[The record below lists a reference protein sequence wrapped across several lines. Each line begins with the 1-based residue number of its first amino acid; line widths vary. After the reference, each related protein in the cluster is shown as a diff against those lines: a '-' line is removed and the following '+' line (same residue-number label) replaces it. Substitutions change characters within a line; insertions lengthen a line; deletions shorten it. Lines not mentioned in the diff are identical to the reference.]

1 MKFKIMKRIW
11 NLSIINVMFLFYLIT
26 LFNSCDTEVNPKYLP
41 VLTTTEISNVTEASA
56 QSGGNITS
64 DAGSD
69 VTLRG
74 VCWSSKPNPTIE
86 DNKTSDAAGTGKF
99 TSKLT
104 GLIQSTTYY
113 VRAYAINK
121 KGTVYGIQVTFTT
134 KSLGLTTKP
143 ITSITINT
151 AEGGGIIGTDG
162 DSLNVSACG
171 ICWNTQSAP
180 TILNSKTI
188 NGKDIGE
195 FSSSMTELSLNT
207 KYYVRAYVTN
217 TSGTIYGN
225 EVTFTTQDGI
235 IDLIIKSPTLITPT
249 TVTIEGNITSDGGSV
264 ITERGFCI
272 SKLPNPNIT
281 NKIKNGS
288 GIGSYILNITELT
301 QNTTYYIKTYAINS
315 VGTVYSNEIQFTT
328 LNVISLSTF
337 VASEITFN
345 SATLGGSVLSDG
357 GLDITSRGICYG
369 TSPNPTIESNIKIIN
384 GYGLGS
390 FTNLITG
397 LNHETTYYFRS
408 FGTNS
413 NGTVYGSQESFSTLS
428 LGIGYTES
436 FSKSLGL
443 FTTQSV
449 SGAQTW
455 NFSTL
460 GFAVISGFVSP
471 SNYMNEDWL
480 ISPKISLIGTTAPK
494 LSFSYVTRY
503 FANPVT
509 EATVMISTNYVSG
522 LPSTA
527 TWSILNTSTP
537 FSDLGNW
544 TFINSGAINLS
555 LYSNNKVSIAFKYL
569 STTAKAG
576 AWEIKNFLVYE

>member
-1 MKFKIMKRIW
+1 MKT
-11 NLSIINVMFLFYLIT
+11 NCSLSILKMLSFFLFASLII
-26 LFNSCDTEVNPKYLP
+26 SCDKEVDPKYLP
-41 VLTTTEISNVTEASA
+41 VLTTTEVLKMTEATA
-56 QSGGNITS
+56 YSGGNITS
-64 DAGSD
+64 DAGSV
-69 VTLRG
+69 VTSRG
-74 VCWSSKPNPTIE
+74 VCWSESPNPTIE
-86 DNKTSDAAGTGKF
+86 DNKTIDAAGTGVF

-104 GLIQSTTYY
+104 GLVQSTTYY
-113 VRAYAINK
+113 VRAYATNK
-121 KGTVYGIQVTFTT
+121 KGTAYGIQVTFST

-143 ITSITINT
+143 ITSITINS

-162 DSLNVSACG
+162 DSLNVSARG

-180 TILNSKTI
+180 TIINSKTT
-188 NGKDIGE
+188 NEKGIGE
-195 FSSSMTELSLNT
+195 FTSSITELSLNT

-217 TSGTIYGN
+217 TAGTIYGN
-225 EVTFTTQDGI
+225 EVTFTTQNGI
-235 IDLIIKSPTLITPT
+235 INLNTKSPTTITPT
-249 TVTIEGNITSDGGSV
+249 TVTIEGNITSDGGST

-281 NKIKNGS
+281 NKIQNGS
-288 GIGSYILNITELT
+288 GIGTYISNITELS

-315 VGTVYSNEIQFTT
+315 VGTVYGNEINFTT
-328 LNVISLSTF
+328 LNVISLSTY
-337 VASEITFN
+337 VASDITSN

-357 GLDITSRGICYG
+357 GLEVTSRGICYG

-390 FTNLITG
+390 FTNSITG
-397 LNHETTYYFRS
+397 LSPETKYYFRS
-408 FGTNS
+408 YGTNS
-413 NGTVYGSQESFSTLS
+413 NGTVYGTQESFTTLS
-428 LGIGYTES
+428 LGIGYNEA

-449 SGAQTW
+449 SGNQSW
-455 NFSTL
+455 NFSTI
-460 GFAVISGFVSP
+460 GGAVMTGFVSP
-471 SNYMNEDWL
+471 SNYLNEDWL

-509 EATVMISTNYVSG
+509 EATIMISTNYVSG

-555 LYSNNKVSIAFKYL
+555 LYSNNKVRIAFKYT
-569 STTAKAG
+569 STTLKSG
-576 AWEIKNFLVYE
+576 TWQLKNFLVYE